1 MNSVKIKKDDL
12 FQSQCQTIVNTVNCV
27 GVMGVG
33 LALQFKNRF
42 PAMYKDYKELCDN
55 GRVKLGK
62 PYLYKSLALPW
73 ILNFPTKDHWRS
85 VSNLSDIVSG
95 LNYLKEH
102 YKEWGITSLAIPAL
116 GCSHGQLEWKVVGP
130 TMYRIIQ
137 EFDIPVEFY
146 IPLDETVEDF
156 ERIISGRENG
166 EKPLYKIKPAWIGL
180 VKILDEIKSEP
191 YHYRVGRTKFQKIAY
206 FATMEGLP
214 TGLDYKR
221 SSYGPFAES
230 LKKIST
236 IMVNNGLITEKKSG
250 KMFEINIGPAYED
263 ALNSLNGELSEW
275 KKIIHKVADLFMRIN
290 TDQAEIMAT
299 VHMAYRDL
307 LLKNKKTPE
316 AESVFK
322 EVLQWKQMRRPPL
335 DKVIVKKTITS
346 LAILKWIEVKATKDW
361 LVNEPV

>member
-1 MNSVKIKKDDL
+1 MNPVIIKKGDL

-27 GVMGVG
+27 GVMGAG
-33 LALQFKNRF
+33 LALEFKNRF
-42 PAMYKDYKELCDN
+42 PAMFRDYKELCDK
-55 GRVKLGK
+55 GQVKLGR
-62 PYLYKSLALPW
+62 PYLYKTLALPW

-85 VSNLSDIVSG
+85 VSKLSDIVDG
-95 LNYLKEH
+95 LNYLKKH

-130 TMYRIIQ
+130 TMYRLLN
-137 EFDIPVEFY
+137 EFDIPIEFY

-156 ERIISGRENG
+156 EKIISGREND

-180 VKILDEIKSEP
+180 AKILDEIKSEP
-191 YHYRVGRTKFQKIAY
+191 YHYPVGRTKFQKIAY

-221 SSYGPFAES
+221 SSYGPFANS
-230 LKKIST
+230 LKKITT

-250 KMFEINIGPAYED
+250 NMFEIEIGPSYQD
-263 ALNSLNGELSEW
+263 SLNSLNGDFSEW
-275 KKIIHKVADLFMRIN
+275 KNIINKVSDLFKRIN
-290 TDQAEIMAT
+290 TEQAEIMAT
-299 VHMAYRDL
+299 VHMAYHDL
-307 LLKNKKTPE
+307 KLRYKKSPE

-322 EVLQWKQMRRPPL
+322 EVMQWKQKRRPPL
-335 DKVIVKKTITS
+335 NEIIVKKTITS
-346 LAILKWIEVKATKDW
+346 LAILKWIDVKATKDW